1 MAKQT
6 PELDKPVLL
15 ITDGPLSGQQWV
27 MHNDEIVVGRGSH
40 CQIVI
45 PERRVSREH
54 IRIWREQ
61 DRYFVEDLDSKNGT
75 HVNAVKLDEVHELE
89 EGDEIQIALCV
100 KIRFIG
106 SEATVP
112 LSLEEQEQES
122 MSLSQRGLVLDTK
135 KRQLTINGRLLQP
148 QLSLYQYRLLELLVR
163 LNGNVCTREE
173 VIHAVWPDAAEAGIS
188 EQAIDALVR
197 RLRDRLT
204 ELSPDHQYIR
214 TVRGHGF
221 QLIQPDDG

>member
-1 MAKQT
+1 MSKQT
-6 PELDKPVLL
+6 PELEKPVLL

-27 MHNDEIVVGRGSH
+27 MHDDELIIGRGSH
-40 CQIVI
+40 CHIVI

-54 IRIWREQ
+54 IRIWQEGGQ
-61 DRYFVEDLDSKNGT
+61 YFVEDLASKNGT
-75 HVNAVKLDEVHELE
+75 HVNAIKLEDVHQLE

-112 LSLEEQEQES
+112 LSLDEQQQEAL
-122 MSLSQRGLVLDTK
+122 SLSQQGLVLDTK
-135 KRQLTINGRLLQP
+135 KRQLTIDGKLLQP

-197 RLRDRLT
+197 RLRDRLA
-204 ELSPDHQYIR
+204 ELSDHQYIK

-221 QLIQPDDG
+221 QLIQPEDDE

>member
-197 RLRDRLT
+197 RLRDRLA
-204 ELSPDHQYIR
+204 ELSPDHRYIR

-221 QLIQPDDG
+221 QLIQPED

>member
-1 MAKQT
+1 MSKQT

-27 MHNDEIVVGRGSH
+27 MHDDELIIGRGSH
-40 CQIVI
+40 CHIVI

-54 IRIWREQ
+54 IRIWQEQ
-61 DRYFVEDLDSKNGT
+61 GKYFVEDLASKNGT
-75 HVNAVKLDEVHELE
+75 HVNAIKLEDVHELE

-112 LSLEEQEQES
+112 LSLEEQQQEALA
-122 MSLSQRGLVLDTK
+122 LSHKGLVLDTK
-135 KRQLTINGRLLQP
+135 KRQLTIHGKLLQP

-173 VIHAVWPDAAEAGIS
+173 VIHAVWPDAAEEGIS

-197 RLRDRLT
+197 RLRDRLA
-204 ELSPDHQYIR
+204 ELSPDHQYIK

-221 QLIQPDDG
+221 QLVQPDDD